1 MEEDNLIGIE
11 ITHSPFLDNDGFI
24 SYIPSSYV
32 DSELTHQSLSEIVRS
47 TGILPIDSV
56 VNKKAVLID
65 FLREMQ
71 VTNKIKHSAF
81 SMIRNKIEELW

>member
-1 MEEDNLIGIE
+1 MEEDNLIGIR
-11 ITHSPFLDNDGFI
+11 ITHNPFLDTSDFVPYTQFLSI
-24 SYIPSSYV
+24 